1 MWGFTL
7 SQVSWRWRWDKPLWH
22 FASIDR
28 MFSFIFHL
36 PCSLVIDFQQ
46 TLLEKAAWISH
57 SQSEQH
63 CWCLLPADRKVS
75 VFIPSHLLALIR
87 DSNTIGL
94 NLWGPASDRAAAGWW
109 QLFMTLTIAAALK
122 CVLLPPSSGCPPS
135 YLPCALQ
142 IAASLFLPPWDR
154 GWGFWSI
161 TSDCLTLAFCFTTV
175 FFASWAPACSV
186 RAKPEGNVV
195 LS

>member
-1 MWGFTL
+1 
-7 SQVSWRWRWDKPLWH
+7 
-22 FASIDR
+22 

-36 PCSLVIDFQQ
+36 PSSLGIDFQQ

-57 SQSEQH
+57 SRSEQH
-63 CWCLLPADRKVS
+63 CWCLLPADHKVS

-87 DSNTIGL
+87 DSNTMEL

-122 CVLLPPSSGCPPS
+122 CVLLPHSSGCPPS
-135 YLPCALQ
+135 YLPCVLQ
-142 IAASLFLPPWDR
+142 SASSLFLPPWDR
-154 GWGFWSI
+154 GLRVLEYHQWLPDLGF
-161 TSDCLTLAFCFTTV
+161 LLHHCFY

-186 RAKPEGNVV
+186 RAKPEGNGSSCSQLDLEVWEFENRFF
-195 LS
+195 LRTIRIIWG